1 MIPAYNASEFLPQTL
16 ESVLAQTYKS
26 MEVIVVDDGSTDD
39 TRGCVSAYLSDS
51 RVCYHWKENGGD
63 GSARNEGIRIATA
76 PYVAFVDAD
85 DLWYPDK
92 LEKQMPLFD
101 QKIKPGIVFSDR
113 DLINEKG
120 EPILGCQWPL
130 FRGDRLYERLL
141 IQNFVPTSAA
151 VVARE
156 VFGEVGLFDE
166 SIRYVCDRDFWLRAS
181 LKFPFDFVP
190 KALEAHRKWG
200 NQMTSNKL
208 AFAEAALQLITRFIR
223 EHQDLIDASLE
234 SEIWST
240 AYARRGIC
248 LGESGRYPGA
258 LKDLLYAIRK
268 CPTNRQAGKSL
279 VKLMIGR
286 L

>member
-16 ESVLAQTYKS
+16 DSVLAQTYKS

-39 TRGCVSAYLSDS
+39 TQGCVSTFLSDS
-51 RVCYHWKENGGD
+51 RVRYHWKENGGD
-63 GSARNEGIRIATA
+63 GSARNEGIRISTA

-130 FRGDRLYERLL
+130 FRGNRLYERLL

-156 VFGEVGLFDE
+156 VFKEVGMFDE
-166 SIRYVCDRDFWLRAS
+166 NIRYVCDRDFWLRAS

-208 AFAEAALQLITRFIR
+208 AFAEAALQLITRFVR

-234 SEIWST
+234 SKIWSA

-248 LGESGRYPGA
+248 LGESGRYRGA
-258 LKDLLYAIRK
+258 LEDLLYAIRQR
-268 CPTNRQAGKSL
+268 PTNRQAVKSL
-279 VKLMIGR
+279 IKLVLGR